1 MNAIVVIMAIC
12 QLITLVIMVR
22 MIVVEQRLR
31 EVIRETEDIKDVV
44 QDVIEDKPLVPEAG
58 DSKREARKKAKLN
71 RKSQRI
77 KEKILRSEL

>member
-71 RKSQRI
+71 RKSQRV

>member
-1 MNAIVVIMAIC
+1 MNATVVIMAIC

-71 RKSQRI
+71 RKSQRV